1 MEQEKKKG
9 NKKIIIIILVIIIL
23 IAIGLGL
30 KYIVDNNI
38 KGKTYI
44 GTETTQ
50 EVTNSNLT
58 DEEKELYKKAVARGD
73 SSLLD
78 GKTVE
83 IIISEE
89 RDRQAQEQ
97 KELEEKRAKEEAE
110 KEELANAVTLNVY
123 NKNLIPKDTS
133 AWRFN
138 DFVELKMN
146 CKNNTDKDIVALKGN
161 IKVADLFGNAI
172 LEISLL
178 YDTETIPAKGE
189 IDIEDIGLE
198 INQFMDEHI
207 KLRDTEFSKLKFS
220 FETTSVAFADGTILG
235 ESN

>member
-30 KYIVDNNI
+30 KYIVDNSI